1 MGSEGHVTPEVSEK
15 SHQAWGDQYSPGFVG
30 LVAVPSKDGES
41 SAEISS
47 LQVTRTYPYK
57 YRGRVG
63 IPWG

>member
-1 MGSEGHVTPEVSEK
+1 MTSTPEV
-15 SHQAWGDQYSPGFVG
+15 FVG